1 MSGPRSAIV
10 IDANVAVKWVI
21 DEESTN
27 RARDLLENSRRE
39 RRPLVGPPMLTSE
52 VVNVIYQRLRSRDP
66 DRHVTQAEAE
76 RALTEFLNIPIQLL
90 APAGL
95 YEEGFALAR
104 DRGLTNIY
112 DGLYVVLA
120 EMLGVEMWTA
130 DQILLKALGPD
141 APWVRAIE
149 LYEGES

>member
-21 DEESTN
+21 DEESTD
-27 RARDLLENSRRE
+27 RARALLEDSRRE

-66 DRHVTQAEAE
+66 DRHITQAEAE
-76 RALTEFLNIPIQLL
+76 RALTEFLSIPIQLL

-95 YEEGFALAR
+95 YEDGFALAR
-104 DRGLTNIY
+104 DRGLTNTY
-112 DGLYVVLA
+112 DSLYVVLA
-120 EMLGVEMWTA
+120 EMLGVEMWTD
-130 DQILLKALGPD
+130 DQALLRALGSAVPE
-141 APWVRAIE
+141 VHAI
-149 LYEGES
+149 GEYPIA